1 MDMKSDI
8 ARMINRWKSEEIAKA
23 LTNSPA
29 VAILGPRQVGKTT
42 LALEIAERQP
52 SVYLDLQS
60 EQDRIKL
67 SDPAFYLRQHS
78 DKLVVLDEI
87 HRTPNLFDAL
97 RGLIDEG
104 RRAGQGAGRF
114 LMLGSASMDLL
125 RQSGESLAG
134 RIAYTE
140 LQPLDLL
147 EVGPAQLGQVWFRGG
162 YPDAYLA
169 TDNAASDRWRQDF
182 IRTYLERDIPD
193 LGPRI
198 PADRLRRL
206 WTMLAHLQ
214 GSLLNTATLARN
226 LDVDHKTAS
235 KYIDLLVDLLLVRR
249 LAPWHANLG
258 KRLVKSPKLYLR
270 DTGILHSLL
279 QIPSLEALVGHPKLG
294 DSWEGFVIENVASR
308 LKGLARPYF
317 YRTAAGAEIDLI
329 LDFGSEIWAVEIKR
343 NPTPRLSK
351 GFHQACADL
360 QPARKIV
367 VHGGD
372 EIWRLADGTEA
383 LSLSALM
390 GEVSD

>member
-1 MDMKSDI
+1 MENRPNNTRMKARWKLADI
-8 ARMINRWKSEEIAKA
+8 ARTLQS
-23 LTNSPA
+23 SPA

-42 LALEIAERQP
+42 LALEIAESRP
-52 SVYLDLQS
+52 AVYLDLQS
-60 EQDRIKL
+60 ERDRVKL
-67 SDPAFYLRQHS
+67 ADPAFYLNQHS
-78 DKLVVLDEI
+78 DRLVILDEI
-87 HRTPNLFDAL
+87 HRTPNLFDTL

-104 RRAGQGAGRF
+104 RRAGQGNGRF
-114 LMLGSASMDLL
+114 LMLGSASMELL

-134 RIAYTE
+134 RIAYVE
-140 LQPLDLL
+140 LQPFDLL
-147 EVGPAQLGQVWFRGG
+147 EVGPGNLGQLWMRGG

-169 TDNAASDRWRQDF
+169 ADDTRSDRWRQDF

-193 LGPRI
+193 LGPRV

-214 GSLLNTATLARN
+214 GGLLNTATLARN

-270 DTGILHSLL
+270 DTGILHTLL
-279 QIPSLEALVGHPKLG
+279 QIPSLTALVGHPKLG
-294 DSWEGFVIENVASR
+294 DSWEGFVIENIASR

-343 NPTPRLSK
+343 NPTPRLGK
-351 GFHQACADL
+351 GFHLACGDL
-360 QPARKIV
+360 QPARRIV

-372 EIWRLADGTEA
+372 EVWRLADGTEA
-383 LSLSALM
+383 LSLEAMMRL
-390 GEVSD
+390 VSQ